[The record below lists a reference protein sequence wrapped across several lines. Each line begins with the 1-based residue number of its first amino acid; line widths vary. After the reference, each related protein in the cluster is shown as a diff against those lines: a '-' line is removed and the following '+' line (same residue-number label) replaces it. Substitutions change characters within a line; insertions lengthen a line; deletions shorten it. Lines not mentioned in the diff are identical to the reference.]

1 MTRTKK
7 SEEVLRAF
15 MLGLGQLSRPTRH
28 FLGELSSNHYDRPKE
43 QSEYKGESIF
53 GVHVGSFIVLF
64 LKFIVK

>member
-15 MLGLGQLSRPTRH
+15 MLGLGQLSRH

-64 LKFIVK
+64 L